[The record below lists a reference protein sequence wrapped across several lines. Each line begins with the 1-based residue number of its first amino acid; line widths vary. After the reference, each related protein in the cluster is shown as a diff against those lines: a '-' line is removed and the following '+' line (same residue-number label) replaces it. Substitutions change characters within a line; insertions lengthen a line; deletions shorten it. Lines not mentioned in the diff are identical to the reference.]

1 MVIFRDA
8 MRHVAKQGRAGI
20 RISREWGR
28 GCGRAKQEGKTPG
41 SRGNVMVR
49 VQ

>member
-1 MVIFRDA
+1 MEGDGLAEVRG
-8 MRHVAKQGRAGI
+8 QG
-20 RISREWGR
+20 
-28 GCGRAKQEGKTPG
+28 AKQEGTISG